1 VSLRV
6 ASRSREALPG
16 RTERPSDPAAWSMQ
30 RSAGSLGSG
39 ECLAA
44 HGGDIHTRRAA
55 CSPLNSAHRFGE
67 DRVCGLVVVLMLAAV
82 PPIDVR
88 WIVLATSYRL
98 AALGWM

>member
-1 VSLRV
+1 MSLRV

-44 HGGDIHTRRAA
+44 HGGDIH
-55 CSPLNSAHRFGE
+55 H
-67 DRVCGLVVVLMLAAV
+67 
-82 PPIDVR
+82 
-88 WIVLATSYRL
+88 ATGCL
-98 AALGWM
+98 QPA